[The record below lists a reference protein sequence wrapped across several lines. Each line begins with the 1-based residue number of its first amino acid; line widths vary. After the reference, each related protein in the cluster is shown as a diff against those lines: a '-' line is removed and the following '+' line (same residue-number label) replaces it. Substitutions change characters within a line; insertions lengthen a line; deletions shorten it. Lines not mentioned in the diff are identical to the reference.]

1 MRFVG
6 RLALKT
12 RNFVVAV
19 TFFAIG
25 ALAACKGG
33 GASKDDKGGASA
45 AGVKASCNQI
55 PLLGTCTEYPKG
67 LTFALAETACTMI
80 PDAGSVWGKDKCP
93 EDRVVG
99 KCIDSAKDALYENE
113 TEIYYAP
120 FYTPDSAKKECVEDP
135 IRKGKTYA
143 ATDWK
148 PKDGEARGACTR
160 KIIGSKNTGP
170 DECEE
175 YPYATSKEDWTI
187 IKMNCSGSDDKLE
200 VGKTCAKDTAVS
212 KCEAKDGSVV
222 YYFPHE
228 AKNQKDS
235 CESPPSSGKYT
246 KLGGPP
252 VTAAA
257 ATGAAPAGGKKAP
270 AAGSAKPGPTPTPKT
285 SK

>member
-1 MRFVG
+1 
-6 RLALKT
+6 LKT
-12 RNFVVAV
+12 RNFVVAA

-25 ALAACKGG
+25 ALVACKGG
-33 GASKDDKGGASA
+33 GASKDGEGGAGAA

-99 KCIDSAKDALYENE
+99 KCIDAAKDALYENE

-143 ATDWK
+143 AVDFK

-160 KIIGSKNTGP
+160 KTIGSKNTGP

-175 YPYATSKEDWTI
+175 YPYTTSKEDWTI
-187 IKMNCSGSDDKLE
+187 VKMNCSGESDKLE
-200 VGKTCAKDTAVS
+200 IGKTCTKDTAVS
-212 KCEAKDGSVV
+212 KCETKDGSVL

-246 KLGGPP
+246 KLGGAA
-252 VTAAA
+252 VTAA
-257 ATGAAPAGGKKAP
+257 TTTPVRHAPAGSGRPTAP
-270 AAGSAKPGPTPTPKT
+270 KP
-285 SK
+285 SH